1 MTSLRKPTIPPIR
14 PKVDPITPREVGA
27 FLSESLERVEV
38 ISGKRPLIARQTFL
52 EHPKKPGDFNEF
64 VELELGGMVTKI
76 NLSFVVDMGL
86 YLEIFDCNHSEKPN
100 RVLDEC
106 LTNLDDYKSYLGA
119 YLVQAMCRQPSV

>member
-14 PKVDPITPREVGA
+14 PKVDPITPKEVGA
-27 FLSESLERVEV
+27 FLTESLQRVEV

-64 VELELGGMVTKI
+64 VELELGDMVTKI

-86 YLEIFDCNHSEKPN
+86 YLEVFDCYQSEKPS

-106 LTNLDDYKSYLGA
+106 LTNLDEYKSYLGP
-119 YLVQAMCRQPSV
+119 YLVQTICRHPSV